1 MKISLANHLCDTH
14 FSYVVSSNQKTRQSE
29 PARYF
34 LLPLK
39 IIFSMAERFPPLET
53 SLNEFIAEK
62 KNKDT
67 RAKAERDV
75 KLLKTFLTMKGES
88 RKPEELKRQ
97 QLKGHLCEFILRK
110 PGTYYTGIWPQE
122 CPKYLKQLQPCF
134 HSTRYIKIK
143 KNKLVLDRIYGTRE
157 CLANALVSR

>member
-1 MKISLANHLCDTH
+1 
-14 FSYVVSSNQKTRQSE
+14 
-29 PARYF
+29 
-34 LLPLK
+34 
-39 IIFSMAERFPPLET
+39 MAERFPPLET
-53 SLNEFIAEK
+53 SLNEFIAEKK

-110 PGTYYTGIWPQE
+110 PAIQRLNDIPQAHIIQVFGH
-122 CPKYLKQLQPCF
+122 KNVQ
-134 HSTRYIKIK
+134 ST
-143 KNKLVLDRIYGTRE
+143 
-157 CLANALVSR
+157 